1 MTMREHGQPPAWLA
15 AVMAGAAEDA
25 AFVSS
30 WDSEFPK
37 DGGHALRAQPEGE
50 PSLPQNSRGTGHH
63 GRLTLA
69 WHAANEAAASH
80 EEDRRPPSRP
90 AAAAG
95 RPRSPS
101 PAAGHAPHR
110 STVLRQQP
118 HGTMPAAAPSARGA
132 SAAPAADLQQ
142 SAAPTAAF
150 VPSERSLGAAWAA
163 ARMAREVGSEA
174 AADRRSTKVLGL
186 LTPAPGP
193 EQYQS
198 LRQWAPASGNRE
210 QRARAAGQGGAIVP
224 WTGAPSA
231 DPGGADHGV
240 SLAALTTSAP
250 TGAAHGRGRH
260 GGGGR
265 RRAERDGRGGG
276 RRGGA
281 DDGGAG

>member
-1 MTMREHGQPPAWLA
+1 
-15 AVMAGAAEDA
+15 
-25 AFVSS
+25 
-30 WDSEFPK
+30 
-37 DGGHALRAQPEGE
+37 
-50 PSLPQNSRGTGHH
+50 
-63 GRLTLA
+63 
-69 WHAANEAAASH
+69 
-80 EEDRRPPSRP
+80 
-90 AAAAG
+90 
-95 RPRSPS
+95 
-101 PAAGHAPHR
+101 
-110 STVLRQQP
+110 
-118 HGTMPAAAPSARGA
+118 
-132 SAAPAADLQQ
+132 
-142 SAAPTAAF
+142 
-150 VPSERSLGAAWAA
+150 
-163 ARMAREVGSEA
+163 MAREVGSEA